1 MFKFKTKEKTKK
13 KPSLEVPRDCYTTAD
28 KKRCTSSMGHCYVFH
43 NSRLCFNLY
52 TQSDSKLYLIYYSVI
67 DVVLVLIGLT
77 YIAVIIY
84 SNCNMFLETR
94 RQKKRLGT
102 EQLPNEEA
110 KRMKK
115 DSKAANTLAFVV
127 CALTLT
133 YLPTIIT
140 TVVTVI
146 LDKPVESRIMN
157 VLWSWLLTFFLLG
170 SLFNPVIYCSRH
182 TKRLEILHFRQT

>member
-1 MFKFKTKEKTKK
+1 MSSYFCNYCQFNR
-13 KPSLEVPRDCYTTAD
+13 SLSDHLA
-28 KKRCTSSMGHCYVFH
+28 KRFGHL
-43 NSRLCFNLY
+43 SRGNKAATENQFQHASQDFVSTFILI
-52 TQSDSKLYLIYYSVI
+52 DSKLYLIYYSVI
-67 DVVLVLIGLT
+67 DVILVLIGLT

-84 SNCNMFLETR
+84 SNCYMFLETR

-127 CALTLT
+127 GALTLT